1 MRSTC
6 ADELGGYDIRLRQRL
21 DLDMWTRLVKRRSL
35 YVTSDVLVFLRWHGK
50 NISNTNPVDAH
61 SRWLNE
67 HFLLAESFF
76 DDVSKELFVEAFG
89 DLLVHADPP
98 TEEHCDIEKALLH
111 LRCRSGVGALNA
123 VAGLRRLHQL
133 LGSPR
138 HRPILAGDYGIDHVV
153 FHRLSGETGT
163 FRQALQPPAGDEAG
177 ARLVEL
183 ERTAAEC
190 RERLD
195 TLLASRSWRVLAPLR
210 RAERMIASRW
220 RRSVP

>member
-1 MRSTC
+1 VC
-6 ADELGGYDIRLRQRL
+6 GGDRRIDIRLRQRL

-67 HFLLAESFF
+67 HFLMAESFF
-76 DDVSKELFVEAFG
+76 DGVSKGLFVEAFG

-98 TEEHCDIEKALLH
+98 AEEYCDIEKALLH
-111 LRCRSGVGALNA
+111 LRCRSSVGALNA
-123 VAGLRRLHQL
+123 VVGLRRLHEL

-138 HRPILAGDYGIDHVV
+138 HRAILAGDYGIDHVV

-163 FRQALQPPAGDEAG
+163 FHQALQPPAGGRGGGTPHRARAHGRGAWRAARRAARLPLVARAG
-177 ARLVEL
+177 APAAR
-183 ERTAAEC
+183 RTP
-190 RERLD
+190 D
-195 TLLASRSWRVLAPLR
+195 RVAMAP
-210 RAERMIASRW
+210 
-220 RRSVP
+220 RRSVKR